1 MEPEIATVIRET
13 DQAAKAGDWS
23 LVLASAGIAHQL
35 RESPEMAGPPHL
47 QLIVETGDVVS
58 AARALDEF
66 DAEARAEGAAQLAA
80 MEESKSALGL
90 AISLL
95 LLAFYL
101 VAGPREV
108 PAPTRWF
115 EVGSASA
122 ERILRGQWWRA
133 VTAMTLHADLLHL
146 FGNVAA
152 ALIFVSA
159 VGRWLGPGLGA
170 AAILCAGAAGNLL
183 TAMAHRTGHVSVGA
197 STATFAA
204 LGIMAGLGVV
214 RRYRHLPQRRSAWV
228 PIGAGLGLFAMLG
241 VGEHTDVLAHLFGLA
256 AGCALGIVLAA
267 TILRR
272 AGAIAQVTL
281 ALGAAA
287 ALAGCWLL
295 AFRG

>member
-1 MEPEIATVIRET
+1 MEPQIATVIRET

-23 LVLASAGIAHQL
+23 LVLASAGIAHEL
-35 RESPEMAGPPHL
+35 REETQVPGTPRL
-47 QLIVETGDVVS
+47 QLVVTTGDLVS

-90 AISLL
+90 GISLL

-108 PAPTRWF
+108 VAPTRWF

-122 ERILRGQWWRA
+122 ERILHGQWWRA

-170 AAILCAGAAGNLL
+170 ATILCAGAAGNVL

-214 RRYRHLPQRRSAWV
+214 RRYRHLPQRRQAWV

-241 VGEHTDVLAHLFGLA
+241 VGEHSDVLAHLFGLA
-256 AGCALGIVLAA
+256 AGGVLGIIAAA
-267 TILRR
+267 TLRRR
-272 AGAIAQVTL
+272 AGGVVQLAL

-287 ALAGCWLL
+287 ALAACWLL